1 MSLAQNSSTART
13 IVLMIALALAIRIA
27 VIPFLIGYFTDPAR
41 DYWNFGC
48 EEGRIATSIAAGE
61 GFSSPLFGKTGPT
74 AWSAPVYPYL
84 LAAVFR
90 VFGIHTQ
97 ASAWAVL
104 ILNGLFSAL
113 TCVPIYFMTRRAFGR
128 LPALWAGWIWALFPY
143 AIYFSVGYMWGHSLD
158 ALMVAL
164 VLWCTLAIE
173 DETNTLRWMAYG
185 VVWGVAALSI
195 PVILSCLPFL
205 YGWLVWR
212 RRRRGME
219 WDGSQAAAFLVLLL
233 AVSPWFV
240 RNYSTF
246 GRFVP
251 FRNQF
256 GLVLWDGN
264 TGDTSDLYPDW
275 TNPAHND
282 TEMEKYR
289 TLGELGFMR
298 EKRREAIAFIRRYP
312 GLFLWLT
319 AKRIIFTWTGFWS
332 LRPDYLAGEPFAFP
346 NIAFCTSISVLLLI
360 GLRRAYQIDRQAVVP
375 FLLVLFSYPLVYYIT
390 HPGMDQRHPLD
401 PVCVVFLGVLASAFA
416 ESRVRREPVLTQLE
430 HESPPG

>member
-1 MSLAQNSSTART
+1 MSQTQNTGIART
-13 IVLMIALALAIRIA
+13 IVLMVALALAIRIA
-27 VIPFLIGYFTDPAR
+27 IIPFLIGGFTDPAR
-41 DYWNFGC
+41 NYWNFGC
-48 EEGRIATSIAAGE
+48 EEGRIATSIASGE

-84 LAAVFR
+84 LAAVFL

-97 ASAWAVL
+97 SSAWVIL

-113 TCVPIYFMTRRAFGR
+113 TCIPIYFMTRRVFGR
-128 LPALWAGWIWALFPY
+128 SPALWAGWIWALFPY

-164 VLWCTLAIE
+164 VLWCTLATE

-185 VVWGVAALSI
+185 ALWGVAALII

-205 YGWLVWR
+205 WGWLIWR
-212 RRRRGME
+212 RRQSGME
-219 WDGSQAAAFLVLLL
+219 WGRRQAAAFLALLL
-233 AVSPWFV
+233 TVSPWFV
-240 RNYSTF
+240 RNYRTF

-251 FRNQF
+251 FRDPF

-289 TLGELGFMR
+289 TLGELAFMR
-298 EKRREAIAFIRRYP
+298 EKRLEAIAFIRHYP

-346 NIAFCTSISVLLLI
+346 NIAFCSSISVLLLI
-360 GLRRAYQIDRQAVVP
+360 GLRRAYQIDPQAVVP
-375 FLLVLFSYPLVYYIT
+375 FLLVLLSYPLVYYIT
-390 HPGMDQRHPLD
+390 HPGMDQRLPLD
-401 PVCVVFLGVLASAFA
+401 IVCVVFLGVLGSALA
-416 ESRVRREPVLTQLE
+416 KSRVRDPVLSQLDP
-430 HESPPG
+430 ESPPG

>member
-1 MSLAQNSSTART
+1 
-13 IVLMIALALAIRIA
+13 
-27 VIPFLIGYFTDPAR
+27 
-41 DYWNFGC
+41 
-48 EEGRIATSIAAGE
+48 
-61 GFSSPLFGKTGPT
+61 
-74 AWSAPVYPYL
+74 
-84 LAAVFR
+84 
-90 VFGIHTQ
+90 
-97 ASAWAVL
+97 L

-113 TCVPIYFMTRRAFGR
+113 TCIPIYFMTRRAFGR
-128 LPALWAGWIWALFPY
+128 SPALWAGWIWALFPY

-185 VVWGVAALSI
+185 VLWGVAALII

-205 YGWLVWR
+205 WGWLIWR
-212 RRRRGME
+212 RRRSGME
-219 WDGSQAAAFLVLLL
+219 WGRRQAAASLALLL
-233 AVSPWFV
+233 TVSPWFV
-240 RNYSTF
+240 RNYRTF

-289 TLGELGFMR
+289 TLGELAFMR
-298 EKRREAIAFIRRYP
+298 EKRREAIAFIRHYP

-346 NIAFCTSISVLLLI
+346 NIAFCSSISVLLLI

-401 PVCVVFLGVLASAFA
+401 TVCVVFLGILGSAFA
-416 ESRVRREPVLTQLE
+416 KSRVREPVLTQLDP
-430 HESPPG
+430 ESPLG

>member
-1 MSLAQNSSTART
+1 MFQAQNSSIART
-13 IVLMIALALAIRIA
+13 IVLMVALALAIRIA
-27 VIPFLIGYFTDPAR
+27 VIPFLIDGFTDSVR

-48 EEGRIATSIAAGE
+48 EEGRIATSMAAGE

-74 AWSAPVYPYL
+74 AWSAPVYPSL
-84 LAAVFR
+84 LAAVFL
-90 VFGIHTQ
+90 VFGIHTH
-97 ASAWAVL
+97 ASAWAIL

-113 TCVPIYFMTRRAFGR
+113 TCIPIYFMTRRAFGR
-128 LPALWAGWIWALFPY
+128 SPALWAGWVWALFPY

-185 VVWGVAALSI
+185 VLWGVAALTI
-195 PVILSCLPFL
+195 PVILSSLPL
-205 YGWLVWR
+205 LWGWLIWR

-219 WDGSQAAAFLVLLL
+219 RGGRQAAAFLALLL
-233 AVSPWFV
+233 TVSPWFV
-240 RNYSTF
+240 RNYRTF

-282 TEMEKYR
+282 SEMEKYR
-289 TLGELGFMR
+289 TLGELAFMR
-298 EKRREAIAFIRRYP
+298 EKRGEAIAFIRCYP

-360 GLRRAYQIDRQAVVP
+360 GLRRAYQIDPQAVVP
-375 FLLVLFSYPLVYYIT
+375 FLLLLFSYPLVYYVT

-401 PVCVVFLGVLASAFA
+401 PVCVVFLGVLGSAFA
-416 ESRVRREPVLTQLE
+416 KSRVREPVLTQLDP
-430 HESPPG
+430 ESPPG